1 MPNEFVDVLAVV
13 AETAAFVIGSVFS
26 LLAGVGIWR
35 MPDVYTR
42 MQASTKAGTLGIAC
56 IIIGVAIHFRE
67 ALTGLEAA
75 LVIAFL
81 FLTAPIASHLI
92 ARAAYILGVKPW
104 DRNVVD
110 DMAAC
115 YDPHV
120 MELRSPDQAGRAP
133 TSSTDIRGTADPRS
147 ND

>member
-1 MPNEFVDVLAVV
+1 MLNELGRFIVV
-13 AETAAFVIGSVFS
+13 TLEVGAFVVGGTFC
-26 LLAGVGIWR
+26 LLAGIGIIR

-56 IIIGVAIHFRE
+56 IIIGVAIHFGE

-92 ARAAYILGVKPW
+92 ARAAYILGVSPW

-115 YDPHV
+115 YDPTLK
-120 MELRSPDQAGRAP
+120 ELRNPDDLVTPPNTPPQDESFREHH
-133 TSSTDIRGTADPRS
+133 
-147 ND
+147 